1 MFVTIIFNLIIG
13 WEWCQLAEYCSLC
26 QVFVDV
32 SIFGENIFE
41 QDGVVKEE
49 IADNVKSSTRID
61 YAGNHF
67 ETGPGYGGPEN
78 EPERT

>member
-1 MFVTIIFNLIIG
+1 M
-13 WEWCQLAEYCSLC
+13 
-26 QVFVDV
+26 FVDV

-61 YAGNHF
+61 YAGNHI